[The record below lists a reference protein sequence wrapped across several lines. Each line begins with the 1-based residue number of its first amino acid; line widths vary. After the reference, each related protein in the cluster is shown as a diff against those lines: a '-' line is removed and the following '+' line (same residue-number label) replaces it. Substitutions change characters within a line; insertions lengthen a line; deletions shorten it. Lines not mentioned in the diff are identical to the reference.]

1 MKDDFPLKKIDQD
14 VIAKYFEGFSDVLA
28 DLINKEV
35 SSIQSDMQRILNVVQ
50 ESEVGRNS

>member
-50 ESEVGRNS
+50 ESEVGRNN